1 MESWRTQVY
10 YAGGLRGDR
19 SPESEPQ
26 GRVSQGFYGLVLTGP
41 CLAGR
46 TGKVVDAEA
55 GVQKRMRG
63 GGWLG
68 AAGWTLL
75 WHHGR
80 GVSTFLSGHF
90 LLHYKDSCGAYVSAK
105 PSLASVLGGSSCLPP
120 FHICTPVWISLESLL
135 SQSTGDTKLLCKVW
149 G

>member
-1 MESWRTQVY
+1 M
-10 YAGGLRGDR
+10 
-19 SPESEPQ
+19 
-26 GRVSQGFYGLVLTGP
+26 
-41 CLAGR
+41 AGR